1 MLQGGIVTNEIES
14 VKNFSHHRKLSKI
27 VHQKITSDFKYISGR
42 PSILYPCSEN
52 KDEILS

>member
-1 MLQGGIVTNEIES
+1 MLQGGIVTNGIES
-14 VKNFSHHRKLSKI
+14 VKSFSHLRKLSKI